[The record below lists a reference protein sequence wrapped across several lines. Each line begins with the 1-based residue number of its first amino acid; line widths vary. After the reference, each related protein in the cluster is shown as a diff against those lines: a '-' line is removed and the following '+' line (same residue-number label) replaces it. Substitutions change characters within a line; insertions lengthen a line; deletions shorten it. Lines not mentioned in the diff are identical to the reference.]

1 MNAPAQL
8 PHRTAKTENFP
19 VASRLIAPRHRPA
32 IMAFYRFARTADDIA
47 DDGGSAAQRL
57 AGLEAMR
64 ATLVGE
70 ADTSAPAAALR
81 TVLAER
87 GLDQAHGLDLLAA
100 FRRDCENPRVA
111 DWADLMAYCRLSA
124 MPVGRFVLDVHGED
138 RATWAL
144 SDPLC
149 AALQVINHLQDCA
162 EDWREL
168 GRVYIPADW
177 LDAEGTA
184 AADLAAAAASPGL
197 RRVFARLVAATD
209 DLLAQSASFSA
220 AIRDRRLA
228 LEVAVI
234 HRLAT
239 SLNDRLR
246 TRDPLAG
253 GVHHSKLEAAGLALG
268 AVARQ
273 WLGGRR

>member
-19 VASRLIAPRHRPA
+19 VASRLIAPRHRAA
-32 IMAFYRFARTADDIA
+32 ILAFYRFARTADDIA
-47 DDGGSAAQRL
+47 DDGGSAEQRL

-64 ATLVGE
+64 ATLAGE
-70 ADTSAPAAALR
+70 AEASAPAAGLR
-81 TVLAER
+81 AVLVER
-87 GLDQAHGLDLLAA
+87 GLDAGHGLDLLAA
-100 FRRDCENPRVA
+100 FRRDCANPRVA

-124 MPVGRFVLDVHGED
+124 MPVGRYVLDVHGEA
-138 RATWAL
+138 RTTWAL

-149 AALQVINHLQDCA
+149 AALQVINHMQDCA
-162 EDWREL
+162 EDWHEL
-168 GRVYIPADW
+168 GRVYLPADW
-177 LDAEGTA
+177 LAAENCSTG
-184 AADLAAAAASPGL
+184 DLARLSASPAL
-197 RRVFARLVAATD
+197 RRVFARMVAATD
-209 DLLAQSASFSA
+209 DLLARSAGFAA

-234 HRLAT
+234 HRLAV

-246 TRDPLAG
+246 TRDPLTG
-253 GVHHSKLEAAGLALG
+253 GIHHNKLEAAGLALG